1 MSRITSRPVRV
12 IAAPVQ
18 ASNASSNASAGARVR
33 RARHADFA
41 ALLRR
46 DGEGL
51 SDDDL
56 LAAAPDDEREP
67 EHHEE
72 QSLAQRIGSASQR
85 VVAAVL
91 RREQQML
98 ELAHALAR
106 HVADFTSNL
115 AIRPAG
121 HWEVTLRIDPQRL
134 PGTQLHLMLSPAV
147 LLLRFDVESTHT
159 RELLLQHAGLL
170 ERELRQLLA
179 SQGEARTLELTVH

>member
-12 IAAPVQ
+12 IVAPMQ
-18 ASNASSNASAGARVR
+18 TSNASASARIR

-46 DGEGL
+46 DGKPSPDG
-51 SDDDL
+51 DDL
-56 LAAAPDDEREP
+56 AATPDDQRDADR
-67 EHHEE
+67 HAE

-98 ELAHALAR
+98 ELAHVLAT
-106 HVADFTSNL
+106 HVAEFASNP
-115 AIRPAG
+115 AIRQAG
-121 HWEVTLRIDPQRL
+121 HWEVTLRIDSQRL
-134 PGTQLHLMLSPAV
+134 PGTQLHLTLSPAV
-147 LLLRFDVESTHT
+147 LSLRFDVERADT
-159 RELLLQHAGLL
+159 RELLLHHAGLL
-170 ERELRQLLA
+170 ERELRRLLA